1 MHSAHEKI
9 SGHTKKR
16 QGYPD
21 VLCYA
26 RRYTRRSTP
35 VLAGQGAA
43 AAAKLSHDEE
53 TGRESAGPLP
63 DALEVLD
70 QSLQQGKQGFELEGI
85 LQNPNS
91 CSECLAAT

>member
-1 MHSAHEKI
+1 MCIQPMKKYQD
-9 SGHTKKR
+9 TQKKR

-53 TGRESAGPLP
+53 TGRESRRAATGCPGSVGP
-63 DALEVLD
+63 
-70 QSLQQGKQGFELEGI
+70 I
-85 LQNPNS
+85 
-91 CSECLAAT
+91 LAAGETRL

>member
-1 MHSAHEKI
+1 MHSAHEKR

-26 RRYTRRSTP
+26 RRYTRSSTP

-43 AAAKLSHDEE
+43 AAAKLSHDE
-53 TGRESAGPLP
+53 TKGNSVKASSAGCHTAPGCIFT
-63 DALEVLD
+63 AWVK
-70 QSLQQGKQGFELEGI
+70 SV
-85 LQNPNS
+85 
-91 CSECLAAT
+91 